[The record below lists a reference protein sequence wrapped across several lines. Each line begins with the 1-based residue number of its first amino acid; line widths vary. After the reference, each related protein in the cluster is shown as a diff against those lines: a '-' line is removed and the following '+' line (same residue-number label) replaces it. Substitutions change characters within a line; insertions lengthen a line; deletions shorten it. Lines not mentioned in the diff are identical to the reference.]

1 MAQEEEEEE
10 LLDQLEEAFEEAL
23 ELFEGALLGDL
34 LLEVVQQQL
43 EDLRSA
49 SDLDQQP
56 SEYLEQTGMDS
67 QRMQGLRQSYLVV
80 LVFPGWESPP

>member
-34 LLEVVQQQL
+34 LLEVVQQRL

-49 SDLDQQP
+49 SDLD
-56 SEYLEQTGMDS
+56 
-67 QRMQGLRQSYLVV
+67 
-80 LVFPGWESPP
+80 